1 MNPYCNDNPDK
12 PESCADQKREI
23 LEPPKDPCFDEPA
36 KFDRILPVCV
46 AQAIAGGQ
54 PRNLIQPLVDNV
66 FSFEVENDA
75 NVPFTFEWWIGCP
88 GAAIRELDPSEVE
101 FIINEAT
108 KTTISFRPS
117 HLEAT
122 GVAVVVDDTPG
133 NVIKTTT
140 GLFAI
145 AKSRCGDLMSDCIDT
160 LDKLPHEIQDLATS
174 FGILSQLQSIR
185 EHVTA
190 FSIAFSEGH
199 FVQEVVTAF
208 SYIPGGPHLVGEHA
222 GAYGF
227 IGSHPD
233 QDTSVFPS

>member
-12 PESCADQKREI
+12 PESCAEQKREI
-23 LEPPKDPCFDEPA
+23 EEPPKDPCFDEPK

-46 AQAIAGGQ
+46 AQAVAGGQ

-88 GAAIRELDPSEVE
+88 GAPIRELDPSEVE
-101 FIINEAT
+101 FIINEAN

-145 AKSRCGDLMSDCIDT
+145 AKSRCGDLMSDCVDT
-160 LDKLPHEIQDLATS
+160 LDKLPHEIQEMVVQFNPTP
-174 FGILSQLQSIR
+174 LSQVVR
-185 EHVTA
+185 EFVAQFQVA
-190 FSIAFSEGH
+190 FLTNH
-199 FVQEVVTAF
+199 FVREFVSQF
-208 SYIPGGPHLVGEHA
+208 SHVPSGSHLVRE
-222 GAYGF
+222 YVSQ
-227 IGSHPD
+227 IGGVFTHPD
-233 QDTSVFPS
+233 DNKVF